1 MDLLLGNKGKLVVGW
16 VVWGVIKRWCLGLES
31 RCLSSMSLARP
42 MAWDTEYGLRME
54 SSLRISGWSPEIKQL
69 SIISGVSPTT

>member
-1 MDLLLGNKGKLVVGW
+1 MKALFPTITDNGGLGVMG
-16 VVWGVIKRWCLGLES
+16 LGS
-31 RCLSSMSLARP
+31 RSLSSMSLARP
-42 MAWDTEYGLRME
+42 IAWEKEYGLRME